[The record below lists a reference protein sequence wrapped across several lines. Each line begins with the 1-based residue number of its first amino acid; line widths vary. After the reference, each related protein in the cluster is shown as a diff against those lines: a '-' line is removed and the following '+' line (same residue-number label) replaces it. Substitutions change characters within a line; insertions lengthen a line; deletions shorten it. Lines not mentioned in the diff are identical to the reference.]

1 LTLFNL
7 LDFHNTNMQTVPM
20 SPRNY
25 SSAIRDAQLEQT
37 RAHLFDTARAMLVE
51 GGLDALTLPK
61 LAQTAGVSV
70 PTVYRHFP
78 TLDDLYRA
86 FLEWLRPQLGTS
98 ADRLMATTPEELPTV
113 PLDNYPRY
121 ESHAAVL
128 RPLMESREFNR
139 VRVASMRDRA
149 RSASAQ
155 LKPISEG
162 WSEAELEA
170 RAGAIWVLASPQVW
184 RWLRD
189 TWGLENDEAAK
200 AASWAMGALR
210 DALERGPEKPQAKPK
225 SEAPERTRAMQKSA
239 AKTSRGARKSK

>member
-1 LTLFNL
+1 
-7 LDFHNTNMQTVPM
+7 MQTVGM
-20 SPRNY
+20 SPRTY

-61 LAQTAGVSV
+61 LAQVAGVSV

-86 FLEWLRPQLGTS
+86 FLEWLRPQLGIS
-98 ADRLMATTPEELPTV
+98 AERLLATTPAELPEV
-113 PLDNYPRY
+113 PLENYPRY

-128 RPLMESREFNR
+128 RPLMESREFQR
-139 VRVASMRDRA
+139 IRVASMRDRA
-149 RSASAQ
+149 KSASVP
-155 LKPISEG
+155 LKSIGEG

-184 RWLRD
+184 RWMRD
-189 TWGLENDEAAK
+189 TWGLENEEAAK
-200 AASWAMGALR
+200 AASWAMAALR
-210 DALERGPEKPQAKPK
+210 DALERGPEETLAKAKSKASEKPHTKP
-225 SEAPERTRAMQKSA
+225 KSA
-239 AKTSRGARKSK
+239 AKTSRGAKKSQ

>member
-1 LTLFNL
+1 
-7 LDFHNTNMQTVPM
+7 M
-20 SPRNY
+20 SPRTY

-86 FLEWLRPQLGTS
+86 FLEWLRPQLGIS
-98 ADRLMATTPEELPTV
+98 AERLMATTPAELPVV

-139 VRVASMRDRA
+139 IRVASMRDRA
-149 RSASAQ
+149 KSASVP
-155 LKPISEG
+155 LKPISKG

-170 RAGAIWVLASPQVW
+170 RAGAIWVIATPQVW

-200 AASWAMGALR
+200 AASWAMAALR
-210 DALERGPEKPQAKPK
+210 DALERGPEKTPAVLK
-225 SEAPERTRAMQKSA
+225 SEAPEKPRTKRTSA
-239 AKTSRGARKSK
+239 ARTSRGAKKSK

>member
-1 LTLFNL
+1 
-7 LDFHNTNMQTVPM
+7 M
-20 SPRNY
+20 SPRAY

-37 RAHLFDTARAMLVE
+37 RALLFDTARTLLVE

-61 LAQTAGVSV
+61 LAQVAGVSV

-86 FLEWLRPQLGTS
+86 FLEWLRPQLGIS
-98 ADRLMATTPEELPTV
+98 RERLMSTKPEDV
-113 PLDNYPRY
+113 QAIPLENFPRY
-121 ESHAAVL
+121 DEHAAVL

-149 RSASAQ
+149 EDATVH
-155 LKPISEG
+155 LKERAPG
-162 WSEAELEA
+162 WSDAAIEA
-170 RAGAIWVLASPQVW
+170 RAGALWVLASPQVW

-189 TWGLENDEAAK
+189 TWGLENDEAAE

-210 DALERGPEKPQAKPK
+210 DALLRGPEPGKGKATKAKAAPK
-225 SEAPERTRAMQKSA
+225 TKSA
-239 AKTSRGARKSK
+239 VKSPAKTKATPATTKTKNTVRKSK